1 MITISIKIKSLTA
14 NSDISELARELVDKC
29 KLIHP
34 SRINDVEQQLYYLQK
49 RKMSM
54 SGGDPD
60 KHTLKKQMIQ
70 LQENK
75 FEVKNKYIYIHIKNK

>member
-1 MITISIKIKSLTA
+1 
-14 NSDISELARELVDKC
+14 
-29 KLIHP
+29 
-34 SRINDVEQQLYYLQK
+34 VEQQLYYLQK

-75 FEVKNKYIYIHIKNK
+75 FEVYIIYIYRITNDSI

>member
-1 MITISIKIKSLTA
+1 M
-14 NSDISELARELVDKC
+14 
-29 KLIHP
+29 
-34 SRINDVEQQLYYLQK
+34 EQQLYYLQK

-75 FEVKNKYIYIHIKNK
+75 FEVYIQFIFIKLFEVFKNKIK

>member
-1 MITISIKIKSLTA
+1 
-14 NSDISELARELVDKC
+14 
-29 KLIHP
+29 LIHP

-60 KHTLKKQMIQ
+60 KHVLKKQMVQ

-75 FEVKNKYIYIHIKNK
+75 FEVILFFII